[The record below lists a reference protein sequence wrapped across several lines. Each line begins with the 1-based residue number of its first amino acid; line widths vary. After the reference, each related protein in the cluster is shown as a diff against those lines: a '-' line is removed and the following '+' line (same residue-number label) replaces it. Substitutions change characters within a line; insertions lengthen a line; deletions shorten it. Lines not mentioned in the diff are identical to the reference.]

1 MTSMKERLL
10 GRIAPLS
17 AKLGKMGSQ
26 VFTSATALRQE
37 IESLSIERLERLARN
52 LNLAKRNEFESLQA
66 MVKEMRNV
74 QEEIRT
80 RLDVLERAAGINS
93 SLRNKSTSKK
103 SSGKSPVKSR
113 ANSGKNRVA
122 K

>member
-1 MTSMKERLL
+1 MKERIL
-10 GRIAPLS
+10 GRIAPLG

-37 IESLSIERLERLARN
+37 IESLGVERLERLARN
-52 LNLAKRNEFESLQA
+52 LNLAKRNEFESLRA

-80 RLDVLERAAGINS
+80 RLGALERAAGINS
-93 SLRNKSTSKK
+93 SLRNKSTAKK
-103 SSGKSPVKSR
+103 SSGKSPVKPR